1 MYTFLYCFD
10 NKYNSQAFTSIIS
23 LLNNVSKNIKIN
35 VLHTD
40 MEDEIFI
47 PKKILSHNKLE
58 SINVFK
64 FNNSNLKF
72 PNISGNHVS
81 EATYYRLYFEKYISL
96 EIEKIVY
103 VDSDIVFLKCPLN
116 ELESIMNELNNSDY
130 VLSAKTEEEMFT
142 NNLQKSKDLKIS
154 SLRYFNAGMMV
165 IDIKKWRNNDVENKL
180 IRLQTELSELIE
192 FWDQDVLNAYF
203 DGEYIELPDSHN
215 VFIDLALEQNSKIT
229 AITNDTISIHYIG
242 KTKPWSVKGILLK
255 DSFHFQNAYR
265 LFSNSDFFITHSVRK
280 RSLLILIKS
289 IFNLKIFNV
298 DKPFSFFFSSLRSM
312 I

>member
-35 VLHTD
+35 VIHTD
-40 MEDEIFI
+40 MADESFI
-47 PKKILSHNKLE
+47 PKEILSHNKLE
-58 SINVFK
+58 TINVFK

-81 EATYYRLYFEKYISL
+81 EATYYRMYFEKYILL

-103 VDSDIVFLKCPLN
+103 VDSDIVFLKCPVKG
-116 ELESIMNELNNSDY
+116 LESIMNELDNSDY
-130 VLSAKTEEEMFT
+130 VLSAKTEKEMFT
-142 NNLQKSKDLKIS
+142 NNLQKSKDLNIN

-180 IRLQTELSELIE
+180 VSLQDELSEFIE
-192 FWDQDVLNAYF
+192 FWDQDVLNAFF
-203 DGEYIELPDSHN
+203 DGGYIELPNSHN
-215 VFIDLALEQNSKIT
+215 LFIDLALEESSKIT
-229 AITNDTISIHYIG
+229 AVTNDAISIHYIG
-242 KTKPWSVKGILLK
+242 KTKPWSIKGILQM
-255 DSFHFQNAYR
+255 DSLHFQKAYR
-265 LFSNSDFFITHSVRK
+265 LFSNSEFFITHSVRK

-298 DKPFSFFFSSLRSM
+298 DKPFSFFLSALRSM